1 MTNEKYRKHT
11 VLSVCPDHPS
21 VASRMRQGMKS
32 RAARSIVF
40 AALVMAIA
48 GCAATP
54 ASSVHQPMS
63 ARPVVLPTATEASGG
78 IYQAAY
84 GGHAGRPAPL
94 FEDRRA
100 RYVGDTLI
108 VSINEKTDDSKKS
121 NTNSNRTGNT
131 SFAVPVVSGLPGKSF
146 QGAALSANSANT
158 LDGKGES
165 ASNNDFTGIIT
176 VTVIEV
182 LGNGNLMVSGEKQ
195 VGINQGQEFIRFSGV
210 VNPGTIV
217 NGNTV
222 SSVQVADARI
232 EYRSSGILNEA
243 QVMGWGA
250 RFFQSFLPF

>member
-1 MTNEKYRKHT
+1 MN
-11 VLSVCPDHPS
+11 
-21 VASRMRQGMKS
+21 SRI
-32 RAARSIVF
+32 ARSIVF
-40 AALVMAIA
+40 AVLGTAIV

-54 ASSVHQPMS
+54 ATSVHQPMS
-63 ARPVVLPTATEASGG
+63 ARPVVPAATAEASGG

-84 GGHAGRPAPL
+84 NVQASTRPVPL

-108 VSINEKTDDSKKS
+108 VSINEKTNASKKS
-121 NTNSNRTGNT
+121 NTNSSRTGST
-131 SFAVPVVSGLPGKSF
+131 SFAVPTISGLPGKSF
-146 QGAALSANSANT
+146 QGAALAANSANA

-165 ASNNDFTGIIT
+165 ASNNDFTGTIT

-182 LGNGNLMVSGEKQ
+182 LINGNLLVSGEKQ

-210 VNPGTIV
+210 VNPSTVV

-222 SSVQVADARI
+222 SSVQVADARL
-232 EYRSSGILNEA
+232 EYRSSGSLDEA